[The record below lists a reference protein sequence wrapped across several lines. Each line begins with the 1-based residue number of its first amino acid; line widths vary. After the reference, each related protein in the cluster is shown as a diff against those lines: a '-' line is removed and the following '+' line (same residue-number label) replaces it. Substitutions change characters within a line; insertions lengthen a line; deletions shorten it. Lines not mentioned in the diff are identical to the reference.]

1 MTLRAFPFFTF
12 LFLRKHLAT
21 GFAGLLFGMLG
32 LFSVPAALADEYTDV
47 NRLITARQFPH
58 ALASADKYLAAKP
71 RDPQMRFL
79 KGVIQSQ
86 TGNTAQAIATFVQI
100 TQEFPELPEPHN
112 NLAVLYAGQS
122 QFDKARESLEMAI
135 RLNPSYAVAHENLGD
150 IQARLA
156 SQSYSR
162 AQQLD
167 PANAALTPKLTLIG
181 QLLAPAA
188 AKAPAPTPAKAP

>member
-1 MTLRAFPFFTF
+1 MTYAHSPFISTLRFLAFAAACFASAAHADDYADVNQ
-12 LFLRKHLAT
+12 LIRAGKLSEALGKADSYLAT
-21 GFAGLLFGMLG
+21 
-32 LFSVPAALADEYTDV
+32 
-47 NRLITARQFPH
+47 
-58 ALASADKYLAAKP
+58 KP
-71 RDPQMRFL
+71 TDPQMRFL

-86 TGNTAQAIATFVQI
+86 SADTAPAIATFVQI
-100 TQEFPELPEPHN
+100 TQDYPELPEPYN

-122 QFDKARESLEMAI
+122 QFGKARESLEMAI

-167 PANAALTPKLTLIG
+167 AGNAALAPKMALIG
-181 QLLAPAA
+181 QLLAPVA
-188 AKAPAPTPAKAP
+188 AKAVAPAKTP

>member
-1 MTLRAFPFFTF
+1 MTLRAFPFFAF
-12 LFLRKHLAT
+12 FFLRRPLAT
-21 GFAGLLFGMLG
+21 GLAGLLLG
-32 LFSVPAALADEYTDV
+32 LLGAAAQADEYTDV
-47 NRLITARQFPH
+47 NRLITARQFAQ
-58 ALASADKYLAAKP
+58 ALASADSYLAAKP

-86 TGNTAQAIATFVQI
+86 TADTSQATATFVQI
-100 TQEFPELPEPHN
+100 TQDYPELPEPYN

-122 QFDKARESLEMAI
+122 QFGKARDSLEMAI

-167 PANAALTPKLTLIG
+167 AGNAALAPKLALIG
-181 QLLAPAA
+181 QLLAPVA
-188 AKAPAPTPAKAP
+188 AKAVPPAKTP

>member
-1 MTLRAFPFFTF
+1 MTLRAFPFLAFF
-12 LFLRKHLAT
+12 LSRRLL
-21 GFAGLLFGMLG
+21 AGLLLG
-32 LFSVPAALADEYTDV
+32 LLGLLGTVAAQADDYTEV
-47 NRLITARQFPH
+47 NRLLSARQFPQ
-58 ALASADKYLAAKP
+58 ALVRADSYLTAKP

-86 TGNTAQAIATFVQI
+86 TGDTAQAIATFVQL
-100 TQEFPELPEPHN
+100 TQDYPELPEPHN

-122 QFDKARESLEMAI
+122 QFDKARESLEMAV
-135 RLNPSYAVAHENLGD
+135 RLNPGYAVAHENLGD

-167 PANAALTPKLTLIG
+167 AGNAALAPKMALIG
-181 QLLAPAA
+181 QLLAPVA
-188 AKAPAPTPAKAP
+188 AKAVAPAKTP

>member
-1 MTLRAFPFFTF
+1 MTLRAFPFLAFF
-12 LFLRKHLAT
+12 LFRRPL
-21 GFAGLLFGMLG
+21 AGLLAGLLLG
-32 LFSVPAALADEYTDV
+32 LLGTAAAHADDYTEV
-47 NRLITARQFPH
+47 SRLLSARQFPQ
-58 ALASADKYLAAKP
+58 ALASADNYLAAKP

-86 TGNTAQAIATFVQI
+86 TGDTAQAIATFVQI
-100 TQEFPELPEPHN
+100 IQDYPELPEPHN

-122 QFDKARESLEMAI
+122 QFGKARDSLEMAV

-167 PANAALTPKLTLIG
+167 AGNAALAPKLALIG

-188 AKAPAPTPAKAP
+188 AKAAPTAKAP

>member
-1 MTLRAFPFFTF
+1 ML
-12 LFLRKHLAT
+12 
-21 GFAGLLFGMLG
+21 AGLLLLLG
-32 LFSVPAALADEYTDV
+32 AATVHADEYLDV
-47 NRLITARQFPH
+47 NRLISARQFPQ

-86 TGNTAQAIATFVQI
+86 SADTAPAIATFVQI
-100 TQEFPELPEPHN
+100 TQDYPELPEPYN

-122 QFDKARESLEMAI
+122 QFGKARESLEMAI

-167 PANAALTPKLTLIG
+167 AGNAALAPKLALIG
-181 QLLAPAA
+181 QLLAPVA
-188 AKAPAPTPAKAP
+188 AKAVPPAKTP

>member
-1 MTLRAFPFFTF
+1 MTLRAFSFHVF
-12 LFLRKHLAT
+12 LFLRWPRKLLAT
-21 GFAGLLFGMLG
+21 GLVGLLLLLG
-32 LFSVPAALADEYTDV
+32 ASAAQADEYTEV
-47 NRLITARQFPH
+47 NRLIAARQFPQ
-58 ALASADKYLAAKP
+58 ALAGADKYLAAKP

-86 TGNTAQAIATFVQI
+86 AADTGQAIATFVQI
-100 TQEFPELPEPHN
+100 TQDYPELPEPYN
-112 NLAVLYAGQS
+112 NLAVLYAAQS
-122 QFDKARESLEMAI
+122 QFGKARESLEMAI
-135 RLNPSYAVAHENLGD
+135 RLNPGYAVAHENLGD

-167 PANAALTPKLTLIG
+167 AANAGLAPKLALIN

-188 AKAPAPTPAKAP
+188 AKAAQPAKAP

>member
-1 MTLRAFPFFTF
+1 MTLRAFPFLAFF
-12 LFLRKHLAT
+12 LSRRLL
-21 GFAGLLFGMLG
+21 AGLLLG
-32 LFSVPAALADEYTDV
+32 LLGLLGTVAAQADDYTEV
-47 NRLITARQFPH
+47 NRLLSARQFPQ
-58 ALASADKYLAAKP
+58 ALVRADSYLTAKP

-86 TGNTAQAIATFVQI
+86 TADTAQAIATFVQL
-100 TQEFPELPEPHN
+100 TQDYPELPEPHN

-122 QFDKARESLEMAI
+122 QFGKARDSLEMAV
-135 RLNPSYAVAHENLGD
+135 RLNPGYAVAHENLGD

-162 AQQLD
+162 AQQLG
-167 PANAALTPKLTLIG
+167 AGNAGLAPKLALLG

-188 AKAPAPTPAKAP
+188 AKAAPPAKAP

>member
-1 MTLRAFPFFTF
+1 ML
-12 LFLRKHLAT
+12 LAI
-21 GFAGLLFGMLG
+21 LVLG
-32 LFSVPAALADEYTDV
+32 QPGVVAAQADDYTEV
-47 NRLITARQFPH
+47 NRLISARQFPQ
-58 ALASADKYLAAKP
+58 ALANADNYLAAKP

-86 TGNTAQAIATFVQI
+86 TADTAKAIATFVQI
-100 TQEFPELPEPHN
+100 TQDYPELPEPHN
-112 NLAVLYAGQS
+112 NLAVLYAGQG
-122 QFDKARESLEMAI
+122 QLGKARESLEMAV
-135 RLNPSYAVAHENLGD
+135 RLNPGYATAHENLGD

-167 PANAALTPKLTLIG
+167 TGNAALPTKIALIG

-188 AKAPAPTPAKAP
+188 AARAVPPASAP

>member
-1 MTLRAFPFFTF
+1 MTLRAFPFFAF

-21 GFAGLLFGMLG
+21 GLIGLLLGVFGV
-32 LFSVPAALADEYTDV
+32 FSVPTAHADEYADV
-47 NRLITARQFPH
+47 NRLITARQFPQ

-86 TGNTAQAIATFVQI
+86 TGNTAQAVVTFVQI

-167 PANAALTPKLTLIG
+167 PGNAALTPKLTLIG
-181 QLLAPAA
+181 QLLAPGA
-188 AKAPAPTPAKAP
+188 AKAPVPAKAP